1 MQKKFNTLIITCNI
15 LFFIPAFADPIE
27 YEVLDNPI
35 DIEANIL
42 NFSKEITANQNLSS
56 KVIERRQ
63 KTISYYNRVHILK
76 TFKTSD
82 FTVDCIPFIEQPS
95 LIDNPELGQKLL
107 IDFNNVNSQN
117 ALKKFGHLLAFN
129 AAEQC
134 PENSV
139 GIIRPTD
146 AVVNSESVLK
156 TALTESNLFQ
166 FNTAADNTAG
176 YSWQVGVTPENKII
190 YLNQDHGEAYFKGPQ
205 LQAVASDNQD
215 DHSLDQ
221 FWLLY
226 TAENKVRYSVEFG
239 ILASKYF
246 TKLPATSIFIYAS
259 IDNYS
264 DKSCYNMGCTGFI
277 QFPSTPVLGVP
288 LTNKSADYVFK
299 VKHVKN
305 NQEQSGFY
313 LTLEAK
319 EPSVSLFN
327 KHSVILGFYPENIY
341 PKGMLPNT
349 FSAGAEVYATAPE
362 NGTILYGNYVWPVD
376 GYFRKKKIGM
386 FSQNNNIF
394 PSYSRHE
401 LIPFGLVWKFGQK
414 E

>member
-1 MQKKFNTLIITCNI
+1 MQKNIRIFIIVWNI
-15 LFFIPAFADPIE
+15 FSFAPIFADSIDF
-27 YEVLDNPI
+27 EVLDNQNSI
-35 DIEANIL
+35 ATSIANYTNEL
-42 NFSKEITANQNLSS
+42 TAQNGRSS
-56 KVIERRQ
+56 KVIERQQ
-63 KTISYYNRVHILK
+63 KIVSYYIRVHILK
-76 TFKTSD
+76 TFKNKD

-107 IDFNNVNSQN
+107 IEFNNINSRNSLQ
-117 ALKKFGHLLAFN
+117 KSGHLFAFN
-129 AAEQC
+129 TAEQC

-146 AVVNSESVLK
+146 VIVNSESSLK
-156 TALTESNLFQ
+156 IALTENNLLELNSNS
-166 FNTAADNTAG
+166 DSTAG

-205 LQAVASDNQD
+205 SQAVASDNQD

-226 TAENKVRYSVEFG
+226 TGENKTRYSVEFG

-246 TKLPATSIFIYAS
+246 TTLPATSIFIYAS
-259 IDNYS
+259 VDNYS
-264 DKSCYNMGCTGFI
+264 DKSCYNLGCSGFI

-288 LTNKSADYVFK
+288 LTNKGADYIFK

-305 NQEQSGFY
+305 KQEQSGFY

-319 EPSVSLFN
+319 EPTVSLFN
-327 KHSVILGFYPENIY
+327 KHSVTLGFYPESIY

-362 NGTILYGNYVWPVD
+362 NGTVLYGNYVWPVD
-376 GYFRKKKIGM
+376 GYYRKKQIGM
-386 FSQNNNIF
+386 FSQNKNIF
-394 PSYSRHE
+394 PFYSRHE
-401 LIPFGLVWKFGQK
+401 LIPLGLVWKFGQK